1 MVYRLL
7 TSLIRPFLP
16 AYLRWRAWRGKEDP
30 LRIGERYGR
39 AVLPRPRGRVY
50 WLHAA
55 SVGESVS
62 ALVLAT
68 SLLKKSADENDPATI
83 LMTSGTVTS
92 AAMLAER
99 SAAFGGRLIH
109 QYVPLDIAPWIN
121 RFLRHWQ
128 PDLAVMVEG
137 DLWPEMIRST
147 AAQGIP
153 LAMASAQISEKSLR
167 FWTGSGSGM
176 AEQIFPAFDAIFAV
190 DTDHAER
197 FSRLPVKPDAVQVG
211 GSLKAAAMP
220 LADNPEIMQK
230 LNAAANGRR
239 IILLASSH
247 DGDEALFINALDMLV
262 PHEALAVIAP
272 RHPARA
278 KAILSL
284 LEERGIS
291 CRRRSE
297 AAWPEATDGYWLAD
311 RIGEMGGL
319 IRAADMIVLGGG
331 FTPLGGHNP
340 MEMAAL
346 GKGVISGPQVFKN
359 NVAFDLL
366 AQRDGVIFCN
376 DSHGL
381 REALD
386 LLIASPTRL
395 ERLNTG
401 AFNAWKSRAHDAD
414 RIADSLIARVKE
426 AG

>member
-1 MVYRLL
+1 MIYRLL
-7 TSLIRPFLP
+7 TSLLRPILP

-30 LRIGERYGR
+30 MRLGERYGK
-39 AVLPRPRGRVY
+39 AGLPRPQGRLY

-62 ALVLAT
+62 ALVLAA
-68 SLLKKSADENDPATI
+68 SLIKESADEKGNVTI
-83 LMTSGTVTS
+83 LITSGTVTS

-99 SAAFGGRLIH
+99 INEFGGRLIH
-109 QYVPLDIAPWIN
+109 QYVPLDIAPWMN
-121 RFLRHWQ
+121 RFLNHWQ

-137 DLWPEMIRST
+137 DLWPEMIQST
-147 AAQGIP
+147 AARGIP

-167 FWTGSGSGM
+167 FWTGSASAM
-176 AEQIFPAFDAIFAV
+176 ARRIFPAFDAIFAV
-190 DTDHAER
+190 DNDHSER
-197 FSRLPVKPDAVQVG
+197 FSRLPVKPAAVQVG

-220 LADNPEIMQK
+220 LADNHEIIQK

-247 DGDEALFINALDMLV
+247 DGDEEMFINALEMLV
-262 PHEALAVIAP
+262 PYEALAVIAP
-272 RHPARA
+272 RHPVRARA
-278 KAILSL
+278 ILTL
-284 LEERGIS
+284 LEERGMS
-291 CRRRSE
+291 CRQRSKTE
-297 AAWPEATDGYWLAD
+297 WPESVDGYWLAD

-346 GKGVISGPQVFKN
+346 GKGVISGKQVFKN
-359 NVAFDLL
+359 TVAFDLL
-366 AQRDGVIFCN
+366 AQRDGVIFCD

-381 REALD
+381 RQALD
-386 LLIASPTRL
+386 LLMASPTRL

-401 AFNAWKSRAHDAD
+401 AFNAWKSLAHDAD
-414 RIADSLIARVKE
+414 RIASSLITRVEE

>member
-1 MVYRLL
+1 M
-7 TSLIRPFLP
+7 
-16 AYLRWRAWRGKEDP
+16 
-30 LRIGERYGR
+30 
-39 AVLPRPRGRVY
+39 
-50 WLHAA
+50 
-55 SVGESVS
+55 
-62 ALVLAT
+62 
-68 SLLKKSADENDPATI
+68 
-83 LMTSGTVTS
+83 TS

-109 QYVPLDIAPWIN
+109 QYVPLDIAPWID
-121 RFLRHWQ
+121 RFLNHWQ

-137 DLWPEMIRST
+137 DLWPEMIQST
-147 AAQGIP
+147 AARGIP

-167 FWTGSGSGM
+167 FWTGLASAM
-176 AEQIFPAFDAIFAV
+176 ARRIFPAFDAIFAV
-190 DTDHAER
+190 DNDHAER
-197 FSRLPVKPDAVQVG
+197 FSRLPVKPAAVQVG

-220 LADNPEIMQK
+220 LADNHEIIQK
-230 LNAAANGRR
+230 LNTAANGRR

-247 DGDEALFINALDMLV
+247 DGDEEMFINALETLV

-278 KAILSL
+278 RAILTL
-284 LEERGIS
+284 LEERGMS
-291 CRRRSE
+291 CRQRSKTE
-297 AAWPEATDGYWLAD
+297 WPETVDGYWLAD

-346 GKGVISGPQVFKN
+346 GKGVISGKQVFKN
-359 NVAFDLL
+359 TVAFDLL
-366 AQRDGVIFCN
+366 AQRDGVIFCD

-381 REALD
+381 RQALD
-386 LLIASPTRL
+386 LLMASPTRL

-401 AFNAWKSRAHDAD
+401 AFNAWKSLAHDAD
-414 RIADSLIARVKE
+414 RIASSLIARVEE